1 VLRFLIGTFLTGR
14 RIQWVPALDG
24 EWSEVLNG
32 AGSVSC
38 TVSLR
43 NRYVKTLDLP
53 NSATEGKSFLAAVDG
68 DTVLQAGPIWA
79 HEFDD
84 DRRRLTL
91 LGSGAWSY
99 FDHRTILPYPT
110 TDPADA
116 AADTNLTSSLQ
127 GIARAWVEQSQ
138 GWPNGD
144 VPVILPDEIPG
155 DADRN
160 EAGANLARVGE
171 RLSQITEVEGGPE
184 IQFKPR
190 FQENREGVEWVM
202 RIGTPDEPRLFSPQD
217 VIFRTN
223 VPESSVSGLRVR
235 TSGTNIASRVY
246 ASGGR
251 TSDTVLIRYAENPGL
266 LAQGFPAL
274 DAVDAS
280 FQTVTEADTMQAHA
294 NDLRDYS
301 SGRVVSVSFDHSILK
316 RPYVYSFTVG
326 DFARVHFTDHP
337 YFGTGVQRMRIVG
350 RRSDAQSKKVRLDLQ
365 PEYV

>member
-1 VLRFLIGTFLTGR
+1 MLRFLIGSFLTGR

-24 EWSEVLNG
+24 DWSEVLNG

-68 DTVLQAGPIWA
+68 DTVLQAGPVWA

-91 LGSGAWSY
+91 LAAGAWSY

-127 GIARAWVEQSQ
+127 GIARAWVAQAKA
-138 GWPNGD
+138 WPNGD

-155 DADRN
+155 SNERN

-171 RLSQITEVEGGPE
+171 RLSQITQVEGGPE

-223 VPESSVSGLRVR
+223 VPEPSVSGLRVR
-235 TSGTNIASRVY
+235 TSGTNIASRAY

-251 TSDTVLIRYAENPGL
+251 SADKVLIRYAENPDL
-266 LAQGFPAL
+266 LGQGFPAL

-280 FQTVTEADTMQAHA
+280 FTTVVEGDTMQEHA
-294 NDLRDYS
+294 NDLRDY
-301 SGRVVSVSFDHSILK
+301 GARRIVSMSFDHSILK
-316 RPYVYSFTVG
+316 RPFLYSFTEG

-350 RRSDAQSKKVRLDLQ
+350 RRGSAKSKKVRIDLQ
-365 PEYV
+365 PEVS

>member
-1 VLRFLIGTFLTGR
+1 MLRFLVGDFLTGR

-24 EWSEVLNG
+24 DWSEVLNG

-43 NRYVKTLDLP
+43 NRYVKRLDLP

-68 DTVLQAGPIWA
+68 DAVLQAGPIWA
-79 HEFDD
+79 HDEDD

-91 LGSGAWSY
+91 LASGAWSY

-116 AADTNLTSSLQ
+116 EADTNLVSSLQ
-127 GIARAWVEQSQ
+127 GIARAWVEQAQS
-138 GWPNGD
+138 WPNGD
-144 VPVILPDEIPG
+144 VPVILPDAIPG
-155 DADRN
+155 TNERN
-160 EAGANLARVGE
+160 ETGANLASLGK
-171 RLSQITEVEGGPE
+171 RLAQITQVEGGPE
-184 IQFKPR
+184 IQFAPR

-235 TSGTNIASRVY
+235 TSGTNIATRAY
-246 ASGGR
+246 AAGGR
-251 TSDTVLIRYAENPGL
+251 SDDKVLIRYAENADLIG
-266 LAQGFPAL
+266 QGFPAL
-274 DAVDAS
+274 DVVDAS
-280 FQTVTEADTMQAHA
+280 FQTVIEGDTMQAHA
-294 NDLRDYS
+294 NDRRAYGS
-301 SGRVVSVSFDHSILK
+301 RRIVTMSFDHNILK
-316 RPYVYSFTVG
+316 RPFLYSFSVG

-337 YFGTGVQRMRIVG
+337 YFGTGSQRMRIIA
-350 RRSDAQSKKVRLDLQ
+350 RRGSAKSKKVRLDLQ
-365 PEYV
+365 PEGV